1 MERLMHY
8 VWQYRLVTQADMVTV
23 DGRRVTI
30 IDPGRHNTDAG
41 PDFFN
46 AKVRIGDR
54 MWAGDIEMH
63 IRASDWHRH
72 KHDGDP
78 AYDSVVL
85 HVVDCDDT
93 PIHRSNGEIIPQMT
107 MHCSPQFHQRYS
119 ALVDRSDIDLP
130 CARDLPSIPQL
141 HINAWLTALAY
152 ERAYAKADSLT
163 EIFTSLSGDWEQ
175 ATYIILARALGFSV
189 NSEPMQR
196 LARSMPLPFL
206 RKHSDSLTSIEALLF
221 GQATLLPPP
230 GHGDPYA
237 DRLVK
242 EYQFLAHKFSLR
254 PMQSPGWKMG
264 RIRPQNLPHRRIATL
279 AQFIANDF
287 RIVSRILKATTPD
300 EVIELLRTP
309 LTGYWAEHFTFG
321 APGQRTAAAMSR
333 SSATVLVIN
342 VAIPLLIAYG
352 TRHGDEAMVQRAF
365 EWLTLLPPESNRIV
379 SMFASAGIPARDA
392 FASQA
397 LIQLRRRYCETHS
410 CLFCRIGHRLLSHR
424 AKR

>member
-1 MERLMHY
+1 MHY
-8 VWQYRLVTQADMVTV
+8 VWQYRLITNADMVTV

-46 AKVRIGDR
+46 AKVRIGDDL
-54 MWAGDIEMH
+54 WAGDVEMH
-63 IRASDWHRH
+63 VRASDWHRH
-72 KHDGDP
+72 HHDDDP

-93 PIHRSNGEIIPQMT
+93 PIHRRNGEVIPQMT
-107 MHCSPQFHQRYS
+107 MHCSPQFHERYS
-119 ALVDRSDIDLP
+119 MLVGRSDIDLP
-130 CARDLPSIPQL
+130 CARELPDIPAI
-141 HINAWLTALAY
+141 HINSWITALAY
-152 ERAYAKADSLT
+152 ERAYAKADAFT
-163 EIFTSLSGDWEQ
+163 EILDSLSGDWEQ

-221 GQATLLPPP
+221 GQASLLPPA
-230 GHGDPYA
+230 GRGDTYA
-237 DRLVK
+237 DRLIK

-254 PMQSPGWKMG
+254 PLESPGWKMG

-279 AQFIANDF
+279 ATFIANDF
-287 RIVSRILKATTPD
+287 RIVNRILKATEPD

-309 LTGYWAEHFTFG
+309 LTGYWAERFTFG
-321 APGQRTAAAMSR
+321 APGERTSASMSR
-333 SSATVLVIN
+333 ASAIVLVIN

-365 EWLTLLPPESNRIV
+365 EWLTLLPAESNRIV
-379 SMFASAGIPARDA
+379 NIFAGAGIQARDA
-392 FASQA
+392 FTSQA

-410 CLFCRIGHRLLSHR
+410 CLFCRIGHRLLSLR